1 MYFSEKCSINAR
13 LADSAQIV
21 HTLTGCMSN
30 FLLLVWRRLVI
41 YPNIIVYFSAFLKSL
56 FISVI
61 FPLGNSEWPVLLE
74 IIFFTINISPS
85 SSLVWLVFLF
95 YFICIFSFVLFLD
108 IKSTFKI
115 LMSQQVVC
123 ICVIR
128 ESVNFY
134 PII

>member
-56 FISVI
+56 FISII
-61 FPLGNSEWPVLLE
+61 FPLGNSVNSGCFCSQLIRAAERKRMVP
-74 IIFFTINISPS
+74 PA
-85 SSLVWLVFLF
+85 FL
-95 YFICIFSFVLFLD
+95 
-108 IKSTFKI
+108 
-115 LMSQQVVC
+115 
-123 ICVIR
+123 
-128 ESVNFY
+128 
-134 PII
+134 

>member
-61 FPLGNSEWPVLLE
+61 FPLGNSE
-74 IIFFTINISPS
+74 
-85 SSLVWLVFLF
+85 
-95 YFICIFSFVLFLD
+95 CK
-108 IKSTFKI
+108 IKDLI
-115 LMSQQVVC
+115 
-123 ICVIR
+123 
-128 ESVNFY
+128 ESVELTAVGERSARY
-134 PII
+134 LGSISGKASKCI